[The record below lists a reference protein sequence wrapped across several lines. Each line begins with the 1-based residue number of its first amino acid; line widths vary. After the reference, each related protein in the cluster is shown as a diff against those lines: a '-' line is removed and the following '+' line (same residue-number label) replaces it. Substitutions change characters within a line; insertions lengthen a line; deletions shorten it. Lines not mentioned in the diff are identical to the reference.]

1 MSSRVRVVFFHI
13 GSETFGGGS
22 KMLLRLLQSI
32 DKEKFEP
39 LLLSNANDELCQK
52 ADDHGI
58 EVKVVPFYGALDT
71 YNRGLLSELHL
82 LPFAG
87 LRTLQFNVNVRQYLS
102 EADII
107 WCKNLR
113 AVLTLLPHIVAT
125 RTPTIWNIGLGLE
138 SSGKITHLNSLA
150 LRAVDHVF
158 IESEKQAKR
167 IFTTAQ
173 YNSHAA
179 KFTVFHKGIDTSKF
193 DPQSVKSSNESDT
206 FTIGTAASL
215 TPRKGIAYLI
225 DALPM
230 ILEERE
236 DVRLRIAGTAP
247 DGHEDYENQL
257 REMVDQY
264 GIGSHVEFLGWVE
277 DMPAYLYSLDV
288 FVLPSLNEGIPGAV
302 REALAMEVPVIA
314 TDVGG
319 TSDVVI
325 DVETG
330 YLIPPDDAQEI
341 ADRVLRLYT
350 KSHMRNA
357 GTRGRELIQNQFSV
371 EKYVENYEMF
381 LSEIA

>member
-1 MSSRVRVVFFHI
+1 MSSRIRVVFFHI
-13 GSETFGGGS
+13 SSETFGGGS
-22 KMLLRLLQSI
+22 KMLFRLLQSI
-32 DKEKFEP
+32 NKEKFEP
-39 LLLSNANDELCQK
+39 LLLTNAEDELYQLVDK
-52 ADDHGI
+52 YGLDAKI
-58 EVKVVPFYGALDT
+58 IPFQGALDT
-71 YNRGLLSELHL
+71 YNRGLLSKLHL
-82 LPFAG
+82 LPAAG
-87 LRTLQFNVNVRQYLS
+87 LRILQFNVTARQYLS
-102 EADII
+102 SADVI

-138 SSGKITHLNSLA
+138 SSGKITYLNSLA
-150 LRAVDHVF
+150 LRAVDHIF
-158 IESEKQAKR
+158 IESEEQAER

-173 YNSHAA
+173 YNHYAR
-179 KFTVFHKGIDTSKF
+179 KFTVFHKGIDTNRF
-193 DPQSVKSSNESDT
+193 DPQKVEKSFITDT

-215 TPRKGIAYLI
+215 TPRKGLEYLI

-230 ILEERE
+230 IIEECE
-236 DVRLRIAGTAP
+236 DVQLTIAGKAP
-247 DGHEDYENQL
+247 DGHEAYENEL

-277 DMPAYLYSLDV
+277 DMPAYLNSLDV

-325 DVETG
+325 DEETG
-330 YLIPPDDAQEI
+330 YLIPPGDAQEI
-341 ADRVLRLYT
+341 TDSVLRLY
-350 KSHMRNA
+350 KKGHMRNA
-357 GTRGRELIQNQFSV
+357 GRQGRQLIQNQFSI

-381 LSEIA
+381 LSQIA